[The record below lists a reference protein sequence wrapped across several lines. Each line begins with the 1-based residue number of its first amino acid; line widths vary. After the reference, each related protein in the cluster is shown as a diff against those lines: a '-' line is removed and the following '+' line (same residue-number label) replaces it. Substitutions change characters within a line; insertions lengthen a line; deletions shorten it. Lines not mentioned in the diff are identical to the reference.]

1 MDRCLVPPEVLQ
13 HHRRCECDADTVGTP
28 WKADLC
34 AILHTQDQHQR
45 RELIDAFLV
54 AQETSIARVLARV
67 QRVARL
73 EPRDRSVALSYFG
86 QALLQMVDK
95 RWLAKNGEG
104 ASHVFNYSSNLPMIL
119 EAETRACLREDRRKG
134 LLDGTAGAPGGS
146 TQSRRDAL
154 VQKSRQLFEMEYQ
167 HPATDN
173 ELVAFHNERMHAT
186 RKDAARQS
194 VLITRDDLSTA
205 RVVPLDDPDV
215 ANDVRLTT
223 IDDPDLGAEDRSQL
237 ITSVIQ
243 RCEALDEDRGRRR
256 RCAPQR
262 APVTA
267 ADVARAYFARHQ
279 EGEFPTRAELVEQL
293 EITGPAARRELGTR
307 LQDVLG
313 LAREVFAGYSY
324 SG

>member
-1 MDRCLVPPEVLQ
+1 MDRCLVPTEVLQ
-13 HHRRCECDADTVGTP
+13 HHRRCECDADTVGTT

-205 RVVPLDDPDV
+205 RVVPLDDPGV

-243 RCEALDEDRGRRR
+243 RCEALDEDRERRR

-267 ADVARAYFARHQ
+267 ADVARAYFARQQ

>member
-1 MDRCLVPPEVLQ
+1 M
-13 HHRRCECDADTVGTP
+13 GTP

-34 AILHTQDQHQR
+34 AILHTHDQNQR
-45 RELIDAFLV
+45 RELIEAFLV
-54 AQETSIARVLARV
+54 AQEPSIARVLARV

-73 EPRDRSVALSYFG
+73 EPRERPVALSYFG

-95 RWLAKNGEG
+95 RWLAKNGGG
-104 ASHVFNYSSNLPMIL
+104 ASHVFNYSSNLPVIL
-119 EAETRACLREDRRKG
+119 EAETRAYLREDRRKG
-134 LLDGTAGAPGGS
+134 LLDGTAGAPGGD

-154 VQKSRQLFEMEYQ
+154 VQKSRRLFELEYQ
-167 HPATDN
+167 RPATNN

-194 VLITRDDLSTA
+194 VLITRDHLSTA

-215 ANDVRLTT
+215 ADDVHLTT
-223 IDDPDLGAEDRSQL
+223 VDDPDLDVEDRSQL

-243 RCEALDEDRGRRR
+243 RCEALDEDRERRR
-256 RCAPQR
+256 RCAPRR

-279 EGEFPTRAELVEQL
+279 EGEFPTRAELVERL
-293 EITGPAARRELGTR
+293 EITEPVARRELGTR

-313 LAREVFAGYSY
+313 LAREAFAGYSY
-324 SG
+324 SR